1 MIFLGHSR
9 IFASFLLVGGLF
21 SAAVAQAQTNIAI
34 LQRADALVG
43 ERKYAA
49 AFQVLQ
55 KYDPR
60 NERPAVVLQKEDIAL
75 RYNIGHVQ
83 YRRFAFRDVQ
93 LTDNLEDFRNPDST
107 YTMTAFPLGRAL
119 RTLKDHYP
127 NDYKLDRGLGDYYFA
142 VQHCNCAETSRTD
155 DELFPLII
163 KYYDVAHEHGY
174 GDYSSYYA
182 QGYSYQRLGKFQES
196 VAPFLRSIELR
207 KNYPEA
213 HLNLAFV
220 YLELKQFEKAK
231 EQAQL
236 AVELFPDAQ
245 HKSDAEFLL
254 KTVEERIQGK
264 AAATPPAPT
273 ATPAPVPAAAPEK
286 ATKKST
292 KQRGV

>member
-1 MIFLGHSR
+1 MIFLGYSR
-9 IFASFLLVGGLF
+9 ITATFLLVGGLL
-21 SAAVAQAQTNIAI
+21 SAAAAQAQTNIAI
-34 LQRADALVG
+34 LQKADALVG

-75 RYNIGHVQ
+75 RYNVGHTQ
-83 YRRFAFRDVQ
+83 YRRFAFKDVQ

-107 YTMTAFPLGRAL
+107 YTMTTFPLGRAL
-119 RTLKDHYP
+119 RTLKDRYP

-155 DELFPLII
+155 DEMFPLII

-182 QGYSYQRLGKFQES
+182 QGYSYQRLGMFQES

-207 KNYPEA
+207 KNYPES

-254 KTVEERIQGK
+254 KTIEERIQGK
-264 AAATPPAPT
+264 EAATPTKPAPT
-273 ATPAPVPAAAPEK
+273 PAAP
-286 ATKKST
+286 KKSSKKAA
-292 KQRGV
+292 KQRVI